1 MSRKIKLGK
10 DPYDYGFDLYKKRSV
25 TIKSGLTVLVGCNG
39 SGKSTFLNC
48 IKDTLKKEDILYM
61 EFNNLRDG
69 GYYAKGES
77 LRMGDLSFLASQA
90 SGSEGENIT
99 LNIARFSGNICEFIK
114 TGTYRTDKNMFV
126 KIFRRAANEKTEEE
140 NEKEPS
146 NERWFL
152 FDAIDSG
159 LSIDNV
165 IELKEYLFKQIFDNS
180 DGKEVYI
187 VVSANEYEMA
197 NGEQCFDVMEGKY
210 ITFKNYDEYKQMILN
225 SRTKKE
231 ERYKVT

>member
-1 MSRKIKLGK
+1 MLAKSFKRAA
-10 DPYDYGFDLYKKRSV
+10 YKK
-25 TIKSGLTVLVGCNG
+25 
-39 SGKSTFLNC
+39 
-48 IKDTLKKEDILYM
+48 
-61 EFNNLRDG
+61 
-69 GYYAKGES
+69 
-77 LRMGDLSFLASQA
+77 
-90 SGSEGENIT
+90 
-99 LNIARFSGNICEFIK
+99 
-114 TGTYRTDKNMFV
+114 
-126 KIFRRAANEKTEEE
+126 TEVE
-140 NEKEPS
+140 NEKELS

-159 LSIDNV
+159 LSTDNV

-180 DGKEVYI
+180 DEKEIYI

-231 ERYKVT
+231 ERYKVI

>member
-25 TIKSGLTVLVGCNG
+25 TIKSGLTVLVGYNG

-48 IKDTLKKEDILYM
+48 IKDTLKKEDIPYM

-126 KIFRRAANEKTEEE
+126 KIFRRATNEKTEEE